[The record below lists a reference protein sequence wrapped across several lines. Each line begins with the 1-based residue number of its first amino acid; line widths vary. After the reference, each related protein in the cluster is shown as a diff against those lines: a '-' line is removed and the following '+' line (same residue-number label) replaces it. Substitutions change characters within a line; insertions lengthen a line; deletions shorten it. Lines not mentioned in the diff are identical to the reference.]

1 MKLPKKLSAWQRRF
15 FFIFSILWL
24 TPSFA
29 DLFAKLQQQINQAD
43 NNAVLIVKAGI
54 YKGNLVIN
62 KPITLIGEQGAI
74 LDGNHQGH
82 VIEIKAPNVTIQN
95 LKIQYSGFNL
105 TNLDAGIFVGRHA
118 ENTLIKHNIF
128 YLNASGIW
136 VDGTKSVNIL
146 NNKIEGD
153 LSVRSQ
159 DRGNG
164 IHLYNVHNAL
174 VDGNEIWHTRDAIYI
189 DTSNHN
195 TLQNNDM
202 HDLRYGVH
210 YMYSYHN
217 KVLNNYSHHTR
228 SGYAL
233 MQSKYLTVIGNRSEN
248 DENYGIL
255 MNFITKSTI
264 KNNIIS
270 NIEQGGNVGLDV
282 GGLEDEGKA
291 IFIYNSLYN
300 EISGNTFKNSGIGI
314 HLTAGSEDNTLYN
327 NDFINNHTQVKY
339 VSNRQQEWSKD
350 KKGNYWS
357 DYLGWDRNNDNI
369 GDKPYIPNDNI
380 DKLLWKY
387 PLAKVLMHSPSI
399 EVLHYVQGQ
408 FPVLRS
414 PGIRD
419 SFPLM
424 QAKNKP

>member
-1 MKLPKKLSAWQRRF
+1 MFR
-15 FFIFSILWL
+15 
-24 TPSFA
+24 SFA
-29 DLFAKLQQQINQAD
+29 CYFYFSLFYGAILNAQSFTKLQQQLDQAKPHSIID
-43 NNAVLIVKAGI
+43 IPIGF
-54 YKGNLVIN
+54 YQGNLIIN
-62 KPITLIGEQGAI
+62 KPLVLNGQKGVVF
-74 LDGNHQGH
+74 DGNRQGH
-82 VIEIKAPNVTIQN
+82 VIQINASNVTIQN
-95 LKIQYSGFNL
+95 IKIQNSGFNL
-105 TNLDAGIFVGRHA
+105 THLDAGIFISKKA
-118 ENTLIKHNIF
+118 ENTLIQNNTF
-128 YLNASGIW
+128 YHNASGLW
-136 VDGTKSVNIL
+136 LDGCHGTKIL

-153 LSVRSQ
+153 LSIRSQ

-164 IHLYNVHNAL
+164 IHLFNVQNTL

-189 DTSNHN
+189 DTSTFN

-264 KNNIIS
+264 KNNIIKH
-270 NIEQGGNVGLDV
+270 IKQGGNVGLDL
-282 GGLEDEGKA
+282 GGLAEEGKA

-300 EISGNTFKNSGIGI
+300 EISGNLFEDSGIGI
-314 HLTAGSEDNTLYN
+314 HLTAGSEDNQIYEN
-327 NDFINNHTQVKY
+327 AFIRNHTQVKY
-339 VSNRQQEWSKD
+339 VANRQQEWSNHQ
-350 KKGNYWS
+350 KGNFWS
-357 DYLGWDRNNDNI
+357 DYLGWDRDDNGI

-399 EVLHYVQGQ
+399 EILHYVQQQ
-408 FPVLRS
+408 FPVLQS
-414 PGIRD
+414 PGVRD
-419 SFPLM
+419 SYPLM
-424 QAKNKP
+424 KLKN